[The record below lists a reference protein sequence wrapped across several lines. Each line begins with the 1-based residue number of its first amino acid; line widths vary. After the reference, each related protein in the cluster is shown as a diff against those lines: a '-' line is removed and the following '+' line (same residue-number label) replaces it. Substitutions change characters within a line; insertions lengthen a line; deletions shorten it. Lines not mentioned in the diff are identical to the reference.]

1 MDTVIVSG
9 RAATPNSSMA
19 LVTLAPVA
27 LVAVPFYWDN
37 FGMYTLLAHSL
48 SSLVEATITL
58 ALQNPA
64 ETLLSAIVSAWALSS
79 ATMLARSP
87 LRRLRRRAKGIY
99 QLASTV
105 LKLHLGTK
113 VMPPRRASRTSLLLP
128 RLSDAVRKQWD
139 GLNPEARRTGLSV
152 QLTPGPRIVLEW
164 VTEETA
170 CRTSTSRS
178 PGTRKL
184 STLASQPSPARKLLT
199 AHALLDDE
207 MAESVL
213 QQQSYS
219 FDWGMFNMASYIY
232 WPELGWSSSRGGRA
246 APTSCSDEVDTFK
259 EFKRTLECDLKRQSR
274 VGLCHSQS
282 LPTMSTV
289 RARQCVSFD
298 CSMDITEDEEV
309 EREIWGTQED
319 ENSVEAGGVLEALQA
334 SRGLLVQLLAL
345 FVFLPK
351 LAIAMAV
358 CGKLDYLPSPG
369 DWACLLTL
377 WWPTLTVGACL
388 CPLLQV
394 GVDLLRTVPDSFIL
408 QFAAL
413 LGEQKAAERL
423 QQDGLPA
430 GCTCTEAL
438 FGKADEGEGGALQG
452 WDKIVEESLPGKL
465 SYRAFKRP
473 LRRGINMYMTT
484 TVTEDA
490 SPREMQ
496 RFILDDTNRLKW
508 DDNCLEH
515 TQVKHLEG
523 AAASSHRHDSCFLY
537 SRTKFPRPMAAREYV
552 YARRVVESG
561 SGCYIVQA
569 VPQDIL
575 CPPLPESYGR
585 SVRISDYT
593 SCTRIRAVPSQC
605 GRAEGAVEMSLV
617 YFEDSQVR
625 PGLMN
630 LAVAKGLWP
639 FVQRQDAFFRCYQ
652 ATLRRRS
659 LDVSKQHHAY
669 RPPAESAAP
678 MSTKAQVQAN
688 PFTMPGPGWQGA
700 HQAACRATVTS
711 PSLSSVQ
718 CCLSLAAAG
727 LAGGAAY
734 LLLLFLEG
742 R

>member
-334 SRGLLVQLLAL
+334 SRGLL
-345 FVFLPK
+345 
-351 LAIAMAV
+351 
-358 CGKLDYLPSPG
+358 
-369 DWACLLTL
+369 
-377 WWPTLTVGACL
+377 
-388 CPLLQV
+388 V

>member
-334 SRGLLVQLLAL
+334 SRGLLV
-345 FVFLPK
+345 
-351 LAIAMAV
+351 
-358 CGKLDYLPSPG
+358 
-369 DWACLLTL
+369 
-377 WWPTLTVGACL
+377 
-388 CPLLQV
+388 

-678 MSTKAQVQAN
+678 MSTTGAGASE
-688 PFTMPGPGWQGA
+688 PFHNARPRLA
-700 HQAACRATVTS
+700 RCS
-711 PSLSSVQ
+711 PSRLSSYSD
-718 CCLSLAAAG
+718 LSEFEFSTVLPQPGSRRARWRRRLFVAAV
-727 LAGGAAY
+727 LGGQVMGW
-734 LLLLFLEG
+734 LMD
-742 R
+742 RD